1 MATAQTLDRLT
12 HLHARGSLL
21 RNELE
26 AMAAE
31 CCTLLGV
38 DPESES
44 IDRDWC
50 DEIVFHGTAPTL
62 VIQRIEANRESTGNL

>member
-1 MATAQTLDRLT
+1 MHSTQTIDRLT
-12 HLHARGSLL
+12 HLQIRSSLL

-31 CCTLLGV
+31 CCKLLGV

-50 DEIVFHGTAPTL
+50 DEIVFHGTAPIL
-62 VIQRIEANRESTGNL
+62 VIQRIEANRESTRNL